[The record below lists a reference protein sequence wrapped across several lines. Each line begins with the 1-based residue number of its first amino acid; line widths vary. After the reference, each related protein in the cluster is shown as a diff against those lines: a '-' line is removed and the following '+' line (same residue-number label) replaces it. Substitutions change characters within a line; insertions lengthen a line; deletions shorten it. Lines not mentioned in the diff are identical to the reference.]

1 MMKVQAAFISV
12 FVIFIFPSLA
22 LSDVIVHDSIVPVGK
37 EIMLGAEVKGKFF
50 SKGGEMVEFFVN
62 GKSIGKNLSG
72 GDGLAFKQFVPSRIG
87 IYRIKAKSDIDE
99 GRGLLLSLRKGSGIV
114 FVDVEGSLM
123 EKFSNNPKQ
132 GSQKVIK
139 DIQKKFHVVLLQTTG
154 FLNAKSIKEWLKK
167 NEFPEVPVLPWK
179 QGSVFGDL
187 HEESFRIKA
196 VIGSPE
202 VIYSA
207 KEYKPLAF
215 TFEETEDAVE
225 VKDWE
230 EIGKKLK

>member
-1 MMKVQAAFISV
+1 MGIFVAFISV
-12 FVIFIFPSLA
+12 FVSFLFPASA
-22 LSDVIVHDSIVPVGK
+22 LSDVIVQDSVVPVGK
-37 EIMLGAEVKGKFF
+37 EIMLTAEVKGKLF

-87 IYRIKAKSDIDE
+87 KYRIEAKSGTDK

-123 EKFSNNPKQ
+123 EKFSNNPEQ
-132 GSQKVIK
+132 GSQEVIK
-139 DIQKKFHVVLLQTTG
+139 DIQKKFPVVLLHTTG
-154 FLNAKSIKEWLKK
+154 FLNIKSIKEWLKK
-167 NEFPEVPVLPWK
+167 NEFPELPVLPWK
-179 QGSVFGDL
+179 QGLVFDDL
-187 HEESFRIKA
+187 HDEGFRMKA
-196 VIGSPE
+196 IIGSPD

-225 VKDWE
+225 VKDWK
-230 EIGKKLK
+230 EIGRKLK

>member
-1 MMKVQAAFISV
+1 MGIFIAFISILLPFV
-12 FVIFIFPSLA
+12 FPAFA
-22 LSDVIVHDSIVPVGK
+22 LSDIIVHDGVVPVGK
-37 EIMLGAEVKGKFF
+37 EIMLTAEVKGKFF
-50 SKGGEMVEFFVN
+50 SKGGEIVEFFVN
-62 GKSIGKNLSG
+62 GKSIGKSLSG
-72 GDGLAFKQFVPSRIG
+72 GDGLAFKQFVPSVTG
-87 IYRIKAKSDIDE
+87 MYQIKAKSYIDE
-99 GRGLLLSLRKGSGIV
+99 GRGLLLSLRKGSGVV

-123 EKFSNNPKQ
+123 EKFLNNPKQ

-139 DIQKKFHVVLLQTTG
+139 DIQKKFPVVLLQTTG
-154 FLNAKSIKEWLKK
+154 FLNVKSIKEWLKK
-167 NEFPEVPVLPWK
+167 NEFLELPVLPWK

-187 HEESFRIKA
+187 HEEGFRIKA
-196 VIGSPE
+196 VIGSPD